1 MGGDE
6 EINTVLHPDQDGV
19 LKIKNEGEK
28 LTVND
33 EKSLGIK
40 VNPTSNTAIT
50 TLIMLANAGYD
61 KALEIL
67 EQMGVE
73 KEKIF
78 HGVDPADMVNRPSD
92 IVRELRYVAL
102 NRTIEESG
110 LNVLMDLP
118 CGYTPKVFEF
128 TEKGMQYI
136 GCDLPAVINDFSPII
151 ASMTDDEQKKKI
163 DFQVVDVTNYESMK
177 AAADKAKGPVCI
189 ATEGLT
195 VYLTPDEME
204 QLLVNIRRILAE
216 KGGCWL
222 NADAET
228 FEYYMAVYKAVA
240 GDRAMEFLLAARR
253 GFSGQSDTDMHRNH
267 TGVVNENSG
276 KMVVDYDKIKAQYSS
291 RGLLVEKIPYYRD
304 DIKLRLFDAM
314 TDQEIEKLKENM
326 KHVNVWKVTVD
337 PDFKEDKDAAAS
349 PEIPVDPSLP
359 FEVKSDLRDGVLEMT
374 IQGRMDTITAPEV
387 LKQFQD
393 AGEGIL
399 GIHIDVSRM
408 AYVSSAGLR
417 VFLIMYKSLADK
429 ERFVMTGVNSAVR
442 EIFNLTGF
450 GQFFL

>member
-1 MGGDE
+1 MNAE
-6 EINTVLHPDQDGV
+6 
-19 LKIKNEGEK
+19 KN
-28 LTVND
+28 
-33 EKSLGIK
+33 LGIK

-50 TLIMLANAGYD
+50 TLIMLANAHYE

-73 KEKIF
+73 KETIF
-78 HGVDPADMVNRPSD
+78 HGADPSDMVNRPSD

-151 ASMTDDEQKKKI
+151 ASMTNDEQKKMI
-163 DFQVVDVTNYESMK
+163 DFQVVDVTNFESMK

-195 VYLTPDEME
+195 IYLTSEE
-204 QLLVNIRRILAE
+204 TKQLSVNIRRILAE

-222 NADAET
+222 NSDVET
-228 FEYYMAVYKAVA
+228 FDYYMAVYKAVA
-240 GDRAMEFLLAARR
+240 GDRAMELLIKARK
-253 GFSGQSDTDMHRNH
+253 GFSGQSDTDLHKNKASY
-267 TGVVNENSG
+267 VKNSG
-276 KMVVDYDKIKAQYSS
+276 EKMSVDYGMIEAQYKS

-314 TDQEIEKLKENM
+314 TEEEIKKLKENM
-326 KHVNVWKVTVD
+326 KHVNVWKITVD
-337 PDFKEDKDAAAS
+337 PDFREDADTAVPS
-349 PEIPVDPSLP
+349 DIPIDLDLP
-359 FEVKSDLRDGVLEMT
+359 FGVKSSFHDGVLELS
-374 IQGRMDTITAPEV
+374 IQGRMDTLTAPEV
-387 LKQFQD
+387 LKQFQEAEKGVTD
-393 AGEGIL
+393 
-399 GIHIDVSRM
+399 IHVDVSKM
-408 AYVSSAGLR
+408 SYVSSAGLR
-417 VFLIMYKSLADK
+417 VFLIMYKSLEDK
-429 ERFVMTGVNSAVR
+429 GRFKMTGINSAVR
-442 EIFNLTGF
+442 EIIDLAGF
-450 GQFFL
+450 DQFF